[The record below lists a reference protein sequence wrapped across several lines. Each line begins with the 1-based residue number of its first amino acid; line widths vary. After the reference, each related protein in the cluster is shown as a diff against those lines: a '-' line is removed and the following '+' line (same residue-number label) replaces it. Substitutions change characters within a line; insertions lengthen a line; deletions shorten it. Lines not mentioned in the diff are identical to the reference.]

1 MSMSLWGEN
10 DHFLLLIIKY
20 VIYGWVENL
29 RTVQRHK
36 LSKNIKIT
44 TMVCVCKYIY
54 TLFPLGNV
62 EPIFDESVVISR
74 NVLSHTKTHAVAEYQ
89 S

>member
-1 MSMSLWGEN
+1 
-10 DHFLLLIIKY
+10 
-20 VIYGWVENL
+20 
-29 RTVQRHK
+29 
-36 LSKNIKIT
+36 
-44 TMVCVCKYIY
+44 MVCVCKYIY

-62 EPIFDESVVISR
+62 EPIFDDSVVISR

>member
-10 DHFLLLIIKY
+10 DHFLFLIIKY

-36 LSKNIKIT
+36 LSKNIKINNHYG
-44 TMVCVCKYIY
+44 MCV
-54 TLFPLGNV
+54 
-62 EPIFDESVVISR
+62 
-74 NVLSHTKTHAVAEYQ
+74 
-89 S
+89 